1 MATNMRKPFKAGDHL
16 LFESYGA
23 ERPGVITRTTR
34 NGIVFI
40 ACLGADGQQTER
52 WAHVHS
58 LRHDDAPGSADNRPD
73 VAKS

>member
-1 MATNMRKPFKAGDHL
+1 MTTNTRKPFKAGDHVM
-16 LFESYGA
+16 FESHGT